1 LSFLA
6 LSEGV
11 FDKNV
16 ILIAAMTMTSL
27 AAFANQ
33 TKTTNDKAHFHFVYF
48 SFIRN
53 HLHSLWQER
62 PLAFVSAIFLGGV
75 LALFVW
81 NEQSRRT
88 GRIYGMPYMHYP
100 KQGRAFPILGQAL
113 NFLRYRPWDLLTTW
127 HLAYGPI
134 VCFTL
139 LGKTM
144 FSIAD
149 PILLKYVLQSK
160 ISHVKKDVHNTYKH
174 FLVILGQGIV
184 TSEDQSWMHQ
194 RLKMSQPLRS
204 DILTQIPAQTL
215 KALQNSMKIM
225 DQAVETQQPVPLGE
239 SLRHLTLQVISGAF
253 LSLSAEESDSTF
265 AQIYMPIVDE
275 SNQRVWHPYRAW
287 LIGLPFWWEYQRNVR
302 KLNTYVSHLIRQRW
316 TVRRQEEKEGSGE
329 RENDVLDR
337 VLQVYEKECDSIP
350 LSLPENMVKQFRDEM
365 KTFMLAGHETSAA
378 MMTWAFYELMG
389 DRDRLVEP
397 LLKEACTV
405 FDVRRDWAKSTAQDL
420 PDAEELAKLT
430 FSEATLR
437 ESLRKYS
444 VVPIVAR
451 RTVKDLYMDNYYV
464 PKGSSIL
471 INIQGVH
478 WNPEF
483 WPEPMKFD
491 PERFLDAQLVA
502 QRDPYTFLPFI
513 AGPRNCLG
521 QHLALL
527 ESKMVL
533 SLLTQRYEFEL
544 VGQTAESMDWSG
556 DRDPRHRFMVPAIPK
571 EELMVKVKFRRNNL

>member
-1 LSFLA
+1 MPYSKAAITVPFLWTA
-6 LSEGV
+6 QAS
-11 FDKNV
+11 NP
-16 ILIAAMTMTSL
+16 THQNS
-27 AAFANQ
+27 
-33 TKTTNDKAHFHFVYF
+33 TNDDLLNQF
-48 SFIRN
+48 R
-53 HLHSLWQER
+53 LLWNER
-62 PLAFVSAIFLGGV
+62 PVAV
-75 LALFVW
+75 LSGLLIGSIMAMWLW
-81 NEQSRRT
+81 NEQSQRT
-88 GRIYGMPYMHYP
+88 GKIYGMPYMHHP
-100 KQGRAFPILGQAL
+100 KEGRAVPILGQAF
-113 NFLRYRPWDLLTTW
+113 NFLRYRPWDLLTNW
-127 HLAYGPI
+127 HLEYGPI

-149 PILLKYVLQSK
+149 PTLIKYVLQSK

-194 RLKMSQPLRS
+194 RLKMSQPLRT
-204 DILTQIPAQTL
+204 DILTMIPSQTL
-215 KALQNSMKIM
+215 KALQNLMAVM
-225 DQAVETQQPVPLGE
+225 DRAAETQTPIPLGE
-239 SLRHLTLQVISGAF
+239 ALRHLTLQVISGAF

-287 LIGLPFWWEYQRNVR
+287 LFFLPFWWTYEANVR
-302 KLNTYVSHLIRQRW
+302 KLNTYVSQLIRKRW
-316 TVRRQEEKEGSGE
+316 TLRRQEDKGVSE
-329 RENDVLDR
+329 REKDILDR
-337 VLQVYEKECDSIP
+337 VLHVYEKECNPIP
-350 LSLPENMVKQFRDEM
+350 EALPENMVKQFRDEM

-389 DRDRLVEP
+389 DPDRLLEP
-397 LLKEACTV
+397 LLKESCTV
-405 FDVRRDWAKSTAQDL
+405 FDSKMDWAQASAQDL
-420 PDAEELAKLT
+420 PNADSLAQLT

-451 RTVKDLYMDNYYV
+451 RTVKDLYMDNYFV

-491 PERFLDAQLVA
+491 PHRFLDGQVEK
-502 QRDPYTFLPFI
+502 RDPYTFLPFI

-527 ESKMVL
+527 ESKMVV
-533 SLLTQRYEFEL
+533 SLLVQRYELEL
-544 VGQTAESMDWSG
+544 VGQTAESRDWSG

-571 EELMVKVKFRRNNL
+571 EELMVKVKLRNNAL

>member
-1 LSFLA
+1 MNYTT
-6 LSEGV
+6 
-11 FDKNV
+11 KKQC
-16 ILIAAMTMTSL
+16 IAAMTVTFLSSL
-27 AAFANQ
+27 VDALNQ
-33 TKTTNDKAHFHFVYF
+33 TQAAKDKDAHSAYYDY
-48 SFIRN
+48 IRSQ
-53 HLHSLWQER
+53 LQLVWKER
-62 PLAFVSAIFLGGV
+62 PLAVVSAVLLGWIW
-75 LALFVW
+75 ALYLW
-81 NEQSRRT
+81 QEQSRRA
-88 GRIYGMPYMHYP
+88 GSIYGMPYMHHP
-100 KQGRAFPILGQAL
+100 KQGRAYPILGQAL
-113 NFLRYRPWDLLTTW
+113 NFLRYRPWDLLTNW
-127 HLAYGPI
+127 HLEYGPI

-149 PILLKYVLQSK
+149 PTLLKYVLQSK
-160 ISHVKKDVHNTYKH
+160 ISHVKKDVHNTYHH

-194 RLKMSQPLRS
+194 RLKMSQPLRT
-204 DILTQIPAQTL
+204 DILTQIPSQTL
-215 KALQNSMKIM
+215 KALQNLMVIM
-225 DQAVETQQPVPLGE
+225 DQAVHTQQPVPLGE

-253 LSLSAEESDSTF
+253 LSLSAKESDSTF
-265 AQIYMPIVDE
+265 AKIYMPIVDE

-287 LIGLPFWWEYQRNVR
+287 LFCLPFWWEYQGNVR
-302 KLNTYVSHLIRQRW
+302 RLNTYVSQLIRKRW
-316 TVRRQEEKEGSGE
+316 ALRRQEEKGE
-329 RENDVLDR
+329 ITQQREKDVLDR
-337 VLQVYEKECDSIP
+337 VLHVYEKECDPIP
-350 LSLPENMVKQFRDEM
+350 ENLPETMVKQFRDEM

-389 DRDRLVEP
+389 DPDRLVKP

-405 FDVRRDWAKSTAQDL
+405 FDSRTDWAQSNAHELPNADKLAQ
-420 PDAEELAKLT
+420 LT

-451 RTVKDLYMDNYYV
+451 RTVKDLYMDHYLI

-491 PERFLDAQLVA
+491 PGRFLDTQVVEK
-502 QRDPYTFLPFI
+502 RDPFTFLPFI

-533 SLLTQRYEFEL
+533 SLLVQRYEFEL
-544 VGQTAESMDWSG
+544 VGQTAESTDWSG

-571 EELMVKVKFRRNNL
+571 KELMVKVKFRRNR